1 MPKWSI
7 LASFWKLKACDQ
19 TVLPDRSILIGQ
31 KLVENTIVEEVKWN
45 ILSNFQTMW
54 IRLGDDDDTHLLL
67 KWNAKMNVV
76 CILWELRDE
85 FLQHSCH
92 PIFMMCCSVG
102 FFWLTLS
109 RTRVLDSEESKGRE
123 TTVVSIC
130 TCCQLGCPWLQIFA
144 TLHKKMACVTTKW
157 PEP

>member
-1 MPKWSI
+1 MKAKLGRAAQHTQCLKVTEKVAFNIASEASYVYILSRQKFMKNAPKWSI
-7 LASFWKLKACDQ
+7 LASFWKPEACGQ

-102 FFWLTLS
+102 FF
-109 RTRVLDSEESKGRE
+109 
-123 TTVVSIC
+123 
-130 TCCQLGCPWLQIFA
+130 
-144 TLHKKMACVTTKW
+144 
-157 PEP
+157 